1 MLVEIS
7 SFDIFDEEDK
17 CRSYVKPIFDYLTS
31 TTELK
36 NDQILTQFNPIKRH
50 FLGVKGACPQ

>member
-7 SFDIFDEEDK
+7 SFDIFDDEDK

-31 TTELK
+31 KT
-36 NDQILTQFNPIKRH
+36 DLTQDQVLTLFNPIKRH
-50 FLGVKGACPQ
+50 HIGVKGACPQ